1 MAQQL
6 MIGLETLASHK
17 MKRLSFV
24 PLKEVP
30 YEMTFLLKDA
40 TQDPAIKNRYWF
52 DLPITWLDAEVKDP
66 IIGIRSLYT
75 TKTNRFIWYEYHIE
89 LITLNSYDLEE
100 EDQVCVDAYHGE
112 IQHWLDGSDTLRTVT
127 DYFNQHWIDCGER
140 WEGGIT
146 QRLGENLD
154 DYHVWEQGEV
164 FCHYEYKNNVNTDIR
179 QKYYN
184 RLCLVF
190 GRGFLSDVVEVVDE
204 HDIPIK
210 CVYRI
215 SIMPV
220 NWDTVAV
227 FGLDNTDT
235 IFEWTNVILPT
246 WSRYQCFVK
255 SSLTDMDKNNI
266 LGHTRND
273 PYMPIKYFRYNI
285 NVRKFWIE
293 LYETRYPDC
302 PVIIP
307 KDTVNTNHADD
318 DIIVEAIVCLSSDG
332 ML

>member
-1 MAQQL
+1 
-6 MIGLETLASHK
+6 MIGLETLANHK

-40 TQDPAIKNRYWF
+40 TQDQAIKNRYWF
-52 DLPITWLDAEVKDP
+52 ELPITWLDAEVKDP

-75 TKTNRFIWYEYHIE
+75 TKTNRFIWYEYYIE
-89 LITLNSYDLEE
+89 LISRASYDSGD
-100 EDQVCVDAYHGE
+100 EDNYECIDALKGE
-112 IQHWLDGSDTLRTVT
+112 IMHWLDGNDTIKPVT
-127 DYFNQHWIDCGER
+127 DYFNEHWIDHGIK
-140 WEGGIT
+140 WEGAINKDI
-146 QRLGENLD
+146 GEDTHN
-154 DYHVWEQGEV
+154 WEKGEIH
-164 FCHYEYKNNVNTDIR
+164 CHFEYKNNPITD
-179 QKYYN
+179 KEDYHN

-190 GRGFLSDVVEVVDE
+190 GRGFLPDIAWIDDEYGNSSDY
-204 HDIPIK
+204 
-210 CVYRI
+210 VYRI
-215 SIMPV
+215 SIMPL
-220 NWDTVAV
+220 NWDTATV
-227 FGLDNTDT
+227 FGLDSLEMVSNWSN
-235 IFEWTNVILPT
+235 IILPT

-273 PYMPIKYFRYNI
+273 PYNPIKYFRYNI

-293 LYETRYPDC
+293 LYETRYSDC

-307 KDTVNTNHADD
+307 IDKSNFNHADD
-318 DIIVEAIVCLSSDG
+318 DIIIEAIVCLSSDG